1 MRPSWTASAALAI
14 SISFRTVASGS
25 LNGLGS
31 ANFTG
36 FVLGGDVGDV
46 DQGILEAVA
55 IKHLAA
61 GTAHHR
67 AGLLRW
73 QLFASC
79 PHFIF
84 ARGPVALIA
93 PCPKVSLGSVCQK
106 YLPRG
111 FEVGTGLVEGGSGA
125 ALVFARMRPGIEAAM
140 PLPRILIMRDAA
152 ADRDRSGVHIPVV
165 DVAAFLAGVSRSAAG
180 ELGHAPL
187 KRG

>member
-1 MRPSWTASAALAI
+1 VT
-14 SISFRTVASGS
+14 
-25 LNGLGS
+25 
-31 ANFTG
+31 
-36 FVLGGDVGDV
+36 
-46 DQGILEAVA
+46 

-61 GTAHHR
+61 GAAHHR

-111 FEVGTGLVEGGSGA
+111 FEVGTGLVERGSGA
-125 ALVFARMRPGIEAAM
+125 TLVFARMRPGIETAM
-140 PLPRILIMRDAA
+140 PFPRILIMGIAA
-152 ADRDRSGVHIPVV
+152 ADRDPDIGGLV
-165 DVAAFLAGVSRSAAG
+165 DWSFIWATSAAVCWSQTREKAVVNG
-180 ELGHAPL
+180 D
-187 KRG
+187 